1 MKRVDPAGDRLREP
15 EEGRDRCLELA
26 IPATWVR
33 VEMALCRGGGRRQPA
48 LRKDTPGR
56 QHKTWKCQHASPN
69 TPASIRQSRDGGGA
83 ALRCFTVLRCRR
95 RAARRL

>member
-33 VEMALCRGGGRRQPA
+33 VEMALCREGGRRQPA
-48 LRKDTPGR
+48 LRKDTPAQDLEVSTR
-56 QHKTWKCQHASPN
+56 QPQHASLN
-69 TPASIRQSRDGGGA
+69 TPVS
-83 ALRCFTVLRCRR
+83 
-95 RAARRL
+95 